1 MHNAETKAPPSQE
14 PRDHRVQAARA
25 TFSQI
30 HGYDPK
36 ASNDAVMWHM
46 ESKQKRTSET
56 WCENGSKVKRQRNYR
71 RSGATQSPLTCA
83 LSIISLDVGSSALA
97 GHLRE

>member
-36 ASNDAVMWHM
+36 ASNDAVMWHL
-46 ESKQKRTSET
+46 ESRNKKAKT
-56 WCENGSKVKRQRNYR
+56 WCESGAKVKRQRNYR
-71 RSGATQSPLTCA
+71 RSGATQGPLTCA
-83 LSIISLDVGSSALA
+83 LSIISLDVSSSALA